1 MSPLA
6 DVFERIE
13 LPERMKAARL
23 YGIRDIHL
31 DTVPIPQPGPGEV
44 LLKMAAV
51 GVCGSDVHYYL
62 DGGIG
67 DAMVTDPIVMG
78 HEPSGRVVEVGD
90 GVKQVSRGQLV
101 AIEPA
106 MPCGTCELCLTGHPN
121 LCPHVR
127 FLGTPPIDGVFS
139 EYAVMPA
146 ENCLPLPDGMTPIEG
161 ALLEPLGV
169 AIHTVDL
176 SHLRVGQSV
185 VVLGAGPIG
194 LLIAAVARAA
204 GAGQIIMT
212 EPIPE
217 RSAFA
222 LDYVADVVLHP
233 YEQDVVKEVMK
244 ITRGRGVDIA
254 FEAAGAPETPQQG
267 AEMLRPGGTL
277 VLCGIPQGEDKLV
290 LTASTARRKGL
301 TIKMVRRMKFV
312 YARGIRMVQRK
323 QLDLQSLAT
332 HTFSLTQTPQ
342 AFEIVSTYQD
352 GVIRAMIV
360 MASNESSQGA
370 IL

>member
-1 MSPLA
+1 MRPLTGVSA
-6 DVFERIE
+6 HSDPTES
-13 LPERMKAARL
+13 MKAARL
-23 YGIRDIHL
+23 YGIRDIHI
-31 DTVPIPQPGPGEV
+31 DTVPKPRPGPGEV

-67 DAMVTDPIVMG
+67 DAIVTQPIIMG
-78 HEPSGRVVEVGD
+78 HEPSGWVEEVGE
-90 GVKQVSRGQLV
+90 GVQGVSPGQLV

-106 MPCGTCELCLTGHPN
+106 MPCGKCELCLTGHPN

-146 ENCLPLPDGMTPIEG
+146 ENCIPLPDGMTPIEG

-176 SHLRVGQSV
+176 SHLRVGQSI

-204 GAGQIIMT
+204 GAGRIIMT

-267 AEMLRPGGTL
+267 VGMLRPGGTL

-312 YARGIRMVQRK
+312 YARGIGMVQRK
-323 QLDLQSLAT
+323 LIDLQSLAT
-332 HTFSLTQTPQ
+332 HTFSLTQASQ
-342 AFEIVSTYQD
+342 AFELVSTYQD

-360 MASNESSQGA
+360 MGPNE
-370 IL
+370 